1 MYPAET
7 NRPEGKLRLLYE
19 NAPLALVCEQAGGA
33 ASDGRQRILDIT
45 PTKLHMRT
53 PLYIGSKGD
62 VAEAVRQLL

>member
-1 MYPAET
+1 
-7 NRPEGKLRLLYE
+7 LLYE